1 LRLDGKATVHMG
13 EFARGGV
20 TRGAHQ
26 ACEHDC
32 GCRETSS
39 PCGIVDEA
47 SGEWRMTLGRSYKT
61 SDFLVDTLAA
71 KWQAM
76 DAQAQG
82 AVEL

>member
-1 LRLDGKATVHMG
+1 MSIDGKATVHIG

-20 TRGAHQ
+20 TRGEHK
-26 ACEHDC
+26 ACDHDF
-32 GCRETSS
+32 GCREKYL

-47 SGEWRMTLGRSYKT
+47 SGEFHITFGSSYKT
-61 SDFLVDTLAA
+61 SDFIVDTLEA
-71 KWQAM
+71 KWQTM